1 MRPASVFI
9 IFALLFVFPA
19 TTMAQETTDTAQV
32 PESQTQ
38 SSSSSPYIEQKGF
51 SLFTNIGATIA
62 FAEQISSGPELF
74 TTNAAGFQA
83 TVDIGYHW
91 KALALYL
98 EIMARSAFAYK
109 DTKDSYCEL
118 GCFKYKAHRKGE
130 WDGYFGGLGI
140 MLIGF
145 IPVTDVFHISF
156 GGGPIVYV
164 GKGMSGG
171 DGQAALAFKLQLGF
185 HFAISKNYM
194 VGLTLSEEGML
205 YLHRS
210 ISPAFALT
218 YTP

>member
-1 MRPASVFI
+1 MRLASIFI
-9 IFALLFVFPA
+9 IFALLLVFPA
-19 TTMAQETTDTAQV
+19 TAMAQETTDSAQV

-38 SSSSSPYIEQKGF
+38 SSSSSPYKDQKGF
-51 SLFTNIGATIA
+51 SLFANVGGTIA
-62 FAEQISSGPELF
+62 FAEQILAHEDKF

-91 KALALYL
+91 KALALYV

-109 DTKDSYCEL
+109 DTKMSYCDL

-130 WDGYFGGLGI
+130 WDGFFGGVGL

-145 IPVTDVFHISF
+145 IPVTDVFHISV

-164 GKGMSGG
+164 GKTMSG
-171 DGQAALAFKLQLGF
+171 DNGQGSFAFKLQLGF

-194 VGLTLSEEGML
+194 VGLTISEEGLLMI
-205 YLHRS
+205 HRS
-210 ISPAFALT
+210 ISPAFSIT